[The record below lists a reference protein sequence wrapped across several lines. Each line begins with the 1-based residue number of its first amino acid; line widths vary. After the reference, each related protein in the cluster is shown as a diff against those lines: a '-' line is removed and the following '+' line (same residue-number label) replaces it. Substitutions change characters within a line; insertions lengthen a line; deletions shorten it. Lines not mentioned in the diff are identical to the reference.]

1 MRYAVATSTKQ
12 GVKKDFICVPFNK
25 LSSEVNPQDFL
36 QSKAVEEEREWIRNN
51 ILGKENKDLIKDQTA
66 MTKLRTLGSDLN
78 INCFTLNWY
87 DEQGKINEDIEEA
100 NYLMKRVV
108 DRLSITGSNTDPTN
122 IPVYLTST
130 KFEQELYGDCAKN
143 YMKRM
148 GLKESDED
156 LFVIRNVVM
165 SPFPTQNYFIGTIMD
180 ALEDVI
186 QQEVRTTRERNRLGK
201 NVAKFLMQGTDTVFL
216 ALQTSFHCANLRQQ
230 LIVSG
235 ELDDKLKDPY
245 LKLKKENAEKSLILE
260 SIDPIDLHDKTERL
274 PFEFEAK
281 IWEKEDKDKPK
292 VIAKGT
298 VKVTSVVQSRP
309 LNSEHREKNYP
320 ENFTPFYLYG
330 TQEQQHISHMLLR
343 APNIA
348 LSAGNVTLT
357 RNVAGKNVVL
367 DKDVLSQVPGG
378 LILTLEDYPE
388 AAMQPFPEKNKDL
401 PPQFFFKKDNK
412 FAVKIWKEPK
422 PKRTGGPGLLDHLEE
437 VCEAIMILNKD
448 LDVDAEWPN
457 NDSYKSSKPDC
468 DHWQKELDNIDCV
481 LNSQHK
487 DISNTK

>member
-1 MRYAVATSTKQ
+1 
-12 GVKKDFICVPFNK
+12 
-25 LSSEVNPQDFL
+25 
-36 QSKAVEEEREWIRNN
+36 
-51 ILGKENKDLIKDQTA
+51 
-66 MTKLRTLGSDLN
+66 
-78 INCFTLNWY
+78 
-87 DEQGKINEDIEEA
+87 
-100 NYLMKRVV
+100 
-108 DRLSITGSNTDPTN
+108 
-122 IPVYLTST
+122 
-130 KFEQELYGDCAKN
+130 
-143 YMKRM
+143 
-148 GLKESDED
+148 
-156 LFVIRNVVM
+156 
-165 SPFPTQNYFIGTIMD
+165 
-180 ALEDVI
+180 
-186 QQEVRTTRERNRLGK
+186 
-201 NVAKFLMQGTDTVFL
+201 GTDTVFL

-245 LKLKKENAEKSLILE
+245 LKLKNENAEKSLILE

-281 IWEKEDKDKPK
+281 IWEKEDKDKLK
-292 VIAKGT
+292 AIAKGT

-309 LNSEHREKNYP
+309 LNSEYREKNYP
-320 ENFTPFYLYG
+320 EKFTPFYLYG

-348 LSAGNVTLT
+348 LSASNVTLT
-357 RNVAGKNVVL
+357 RNVDEKDVAL

-412 FAVKIWKEPK
+412 FAVKIWKESK
-422 PKRTGGPGLLDHLEE
+422 PKRTSGPGLLDNWEE
-437 VCEAIMILNKD
+437 VCKATMLLNKD

-468 DHWQKELDNIDCV
+468 DHWQKELENIDCV

-487 DISNTK
+487 DISDTK